1 MGRHKTPEDLRPV
14 ERTVRLTPD
23 AFDVAYKVAI
33 VQGLSVNALIQ
44 RTLHRIF
51 THQNIRQRYE
61 SCYGALQSPSTLT
74 QMVSGSPPD
83 GRCSSTRTDC
93 ASGSS
98 PETDVSEPTL
108 S

>member
-74 QMVSGSPPD
+74 QMVSG
-83 GRCSSTRTDC
+83 GG
-93 ASGSS
+93 AS
-98 PETDVSEPTL
+98 DAHQVSEADAGAFPVTERGPHP